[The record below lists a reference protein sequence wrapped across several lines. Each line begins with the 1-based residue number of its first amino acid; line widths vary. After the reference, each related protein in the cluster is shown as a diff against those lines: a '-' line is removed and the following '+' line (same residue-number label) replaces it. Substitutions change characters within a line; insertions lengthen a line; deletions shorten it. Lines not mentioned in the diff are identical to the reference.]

1 MSDIDVSSIP
11 CMRVF
16 DDQED
21 PDGPDLGVIC
31 AKPSEKVHFAKLR
44 PDPWWLGI
52 PLCEEHGH
60 AFSGS
65 AILNEIEK
73 NDSEEKS

>member
-1 MSDIDVSSIP
+1 MTDIDVSSIP

-16 DDQED
+16 DEDDPTD
-21 PDGPDLGVIC
+21 PDTGTVC
-31 AKPSEKVHFAKLR
+31 AQPSEKIHFVKLQ
-44 PDPWWLGI
+44 PDPWWLGV

-60 AFSGS
+60 SFSGS

-73 NDSEEKS
+73 QDD